1 METTIQAMTI
11 IQEVFKMPNQTLIEK
26 VKLSARISG
35 DAFDDD
41 VQDMIESAR
50 EELIQSGVSRK
61 MAESED
67 DPLIIRALK
76 IYTKANFGIDSP
88 NAYRFQRSFESLTRH
103 LSMAGDY
110 NDELE

>member
-1 METTIQAMTI
+1 MN
-11 IQEVFKMPNQTLIEK
+11 NQTLIEK

-41 VQDMIESAR
+41 VQDMIDSAR
-50 EELIQSGVSRK
+50 EELVQAGVSRTI
-61 MAESED
+61 AESEV

-88 NAYRFQRSFESLTRH
+88 NAYRFQSSFDSLKRH
-103 LSMAGDY
+103 LSMAVDY

>member
-1 METTIQAMTI
+1 MS
-11 IQEVFKMPNQTLIEK
+11 NQTLIEK

-50 EELIQSGVSRK
+50 EELIQAGVSREK
-61 MAESED
+61 ANSDD

-88 NAYRFQRSFESLTRH
+88 NAYRFQSSFNSLKRH

-110 NDELE
+110 ANDELE